1 MLRYYSPAGALAPQ
15 GWPAVRE
22 TTIRLRPARGED
34 RPALGRL
41 LAAAG
46 VSRTGLQPQ
55 PGGVYVL
62 ERGVLPIDRGDL
74 LGCVVVEHAARV
86 ALLHSLVVTP
96 DAQDQGHD
104 ALLLDLALKVAHEG
118 GAEEALL
125 LVETAAQVPATRLD
139 SVPWAQV
146 RACFPTSALVRE
158 LSAFDTTAMAVRMA
172 LPPRNP
178 AKRLQ

>member
-1 MLRYYSPAGALAPQ
+1 MLRHHSPAGALPL
-15 GWPAVRE
+15 GRPAVRE
-22 TTIRLRPARGED
+22 ATIRLRPARAED
-34 RPALGRL
+34 RPALNRL

-62 ERGVLPIDRGDL
+62 ERGVLPIDRGEF

-104 ALLLDLALKVAHEG
+104 ALLLDLALKVARDG

-139 SVPWAQV
+139 SVPWARV
-146 RACFPTSALVRE
+146 RACFPHSALVRE
-158 LSAFDTTAMAVRMA
+158 LSAFDSTAMAVRMA
-172 LPPRNP
+172 LPPLNHG
-178 AKRLQ
+178 KRLR

>member
-1 MLRYYSPAGALAPQ
+1 MLRYHSPMSGLSPL
-15 GWPAVRE
+15 GRPGVRE
-22 TTIRLRPARGED
+22 TTIRVRPARGED

-41 LAAAG
+41 LTAAG

-55 PGGVYVL
+55 PGAVYVL
-62 ERGVLPIDRGDL
+62 ERGVLPIDRGEL
-74 LGCVVVEHAARV
+74 LGCVVVEHAAGV

-96 DAQDQGHD
+96 SAQDQGHD
-104 ALLLDLALKVAHEG
+104 ALLLDLALKIAHEG

-172 LPPRNP
+172 LP
-178 AKRLQ
+178 ALSYTKRR